1 LVVGDQNAY
10 PALSID
16 KNTNT
21 RTIHSGNV
29 LYSQWREGRSLLTP
43 LQDLLPFLALAL
55 GTYAL
60 VAARHS
66 LLIETP
72 LLTMG
77 AVSAIFV
84 EQVVSLMLAHM
95 THASFVPHHR
105 TLLPPFLLFV
115 ALATTP
121 QLAKQL
127 EGTLGFMWLVHFAV
141 VVGYTVIYLLLI
153 VADLAR
159 VLGVHPFKVSA
170 ASSANGSGNGKKR
183 R

>member
-1 LVVGDQNAY
+1 V
-10 PALSID
+10 
-16 KNTNT
+16 
-21 RTIHSGNV
+21 
-29 LYSQWREGRSLLTP
+29 LTP
-43 LQDLLPFLALAL
+43 LQDLLPFAALGL

-60 VAARHS
+60 VATRHAI
-66 LLIETP
+66 LIESP

-115 ALATTP
+115 ALATAP
-121 QLAKQL
+121 QLQKATQL
-127 EGTLGFMWLVHFAV
+127 EGTLGFMWRAHFAV
-141 VVGYTVIYLLLI
+141 VMAYTLTYLVLI
-153 VADLAR
+153 VADLSR
-159 VLGVHPFKVSA
+159 VLGVHPFRV
-170 ASSANGSGNGKKR
+170 NGSNISSSKSKGKDNGNGDGRKR

>member
-1 LVVGDQNAY
+1 M
-10 PALSID
+10 
-16 KNTNT
+16 
-21 RTIHSGNV
+21 
-29 LYSQWREGRSLLTP
+29 LTP
-43 LQDLLPFLALAL
+43 IQDLLPFALLAG

-60 VAARHS
+60 VADRHA
-66 LLIETP
+66 LLTESP

-95 THASFVPHHR
+95 THSDFVPHHR

-115 ALATTP
+115 TLALCP
-121 QLAKQL
+121 GLASQTL
-127 EGTLGFMWLVHFAV
+127 FGTSAKMEEALPWLWLVHFAV
-141 VVGYTVIYLLLI
+141 VVGYTVVYLMLI

-159 VLGVHPFKVSA
+159 VLGVHPFKVTGA
-170 ASSANGSGNGKKR
+170 AAGNGNGKDKKR

>member
-1 LVVGDQNAY
+1 M
-10 PALSID
+10 
-16 KNTNT
+16 
-21 RTIHSGNV
+21 
-29 LYSQWREGRSLLTP
+29 LTP

-60 VAARHS
+60 IHHQHQ
-66 LLIETP
+66 LLTESP

-95 THASFVPHHR
+95 THSDFVPHHR

-115 ALATTP
+115 FLALYP
-121 QLAKQL
+121 GLASQ
-127 EGTLGFMWLVHFAV
+127 TLFGGSAELSLALPWLWLVHFAV
-141 VVGYTVIYLLLI
+141 VVSYTVVYLLLI

-159 VLGVHPFKVSA
+159 VLGVHPFKVSSGA
-170 ASSANGSGNGKKR
+170 SAKLGAGNGNGNGASSSKVKR